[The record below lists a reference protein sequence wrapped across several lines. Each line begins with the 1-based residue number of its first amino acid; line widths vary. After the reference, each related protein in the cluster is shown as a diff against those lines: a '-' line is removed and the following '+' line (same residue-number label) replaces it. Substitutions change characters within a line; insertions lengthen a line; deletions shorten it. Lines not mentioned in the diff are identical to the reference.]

1 MALRD
6 ARLYLAGQA
15 LSLLGD
21 LSLSLAMGV
30 WVKQLTGS
38 SGAAGL
44 TFVAFLLPQLASPL
58 AGMIV
63 DRTRRRP
70 LLIAVNLA
78 SALAVAPLVL
88 VHDAGDVWI
97 VYAVSLALGASAM
110 VQGAGQ
116 SALLVGLLPGEL
128 LAHGNAALQTLR
140 ESLRLL
146 APLAGAGLFAWL
158 GGGAVAA
165 LDAGTFLAA
174 AAALALMRLRE
185 PRPGDAR
192 PSRRG
197 ELGAGIAHVR
207 ATPVV
212 RRLIAAGAL
221 AVVALGMGE
230 AVLFAVVDDGLH
242 RPPAFLGVLLAVQG
256 AGAVAAGACAPA
268 VMARVGERRGCALGM
283 TVAAVG
289 LPLLATSSLALV
301 LAGAIVFG
309 AGMSWI
315 LVGAV
320 TLLQRSTPAHLQGRA
335 YAVLEMA
342 LAVPQTAAVAV
353 GAALVDLVDHRL
365 LLLAMAALMAV
376 AGVVLRRDRSALG
389 RTRRVAPVAQDRRG
403 DADDEGGEDDG
414 QAGERPDLVQVLD
427 QQLDPHEAEH
437 DGDRLVQVAEA
448 PDQLLDEGE
457 QRAQSHEREGIR
469 RPDGQRV
476 GRDREG
482 GGDRVHREGDVGR
495 HDPDQREDH
504 RGGDAPAVLARE
516 EASPVV
522 VLAHGQHA
530 AHHARGAALPGV
542 QILVCAAQDPPG
554 EHQQRRAEDVDDP
567 VEALD
572 QLDAHEDGETAHH
585 EREHDAPEQQL
596 APLLVG
602 HREGAEDEQ
611 EDEEVVERQRALDQV
626 DGQVVD
632 RTVSAVERPQW
643 QGDRHAEHEPAD
655 APGRALAE
663 AGLAAAGE
671 EQQVDEQERGDD
683 REQHGELGH
692 ALRLRGRRSRARSTP
707 RAAAAPRTTSTRPRW

>member
-1 MALRD
+1 VRRLLALRD

-58 AGMIV
+58 AGMVV

-78 SALAVAPLVL
+78 SAVAVAPLVL

-110 VQGAGQ
+110 VLGAGQ

-140 ESLRLL
+140 EGLRLL

-165 LDAGTFLAA
+165 LDAATFLAA

-185 PRPGDAR
+185 PRPRPAAR
-192 PSRRG
+192 SRRG
-197 ELGAGIAHVR
+197 ELGAGIAHVH
-207 ATPVV
+207 ATPVL

-221 AVVALGMGE
+221 AVVALGLSE
-230 AVLFAVVDDGLH
+230 SVLFAVVDDGLH

-256 AGAVAAGACAPA
+256 AGAVAAGATAPA
-268 VMARVGERRGCALGM
+268 LMARIGERGGCALGM
-283 TVAAVG
+283 ALAAAG

-301 LAGAIVFG
+301 VAGAIVFG
-309 AGMSWI
+309 TGLSWI

-335 YAVLEMA
+335 YAVLETA

-353 GAALVDLVDHRL
+353 GAVLVGLVDHGL

-376 AGVVLRRDRSALG
+376 AGAVLGRDRSALG
-389 RTRRVAPVAQDRRG
+389 RARGVAAIAHDRR
-403 DADDEGGEDDG
+403 DDPDDEGGEDDG
-414 QAGERPDLVQVLD
+414 QAGDRPDLVQVLD
-427 QQLDPHEAEH
+427 QQLDPDEAQH
-437 DGDRLVQVAEA
+437 DGDRLVQIAEA

-457 QRAQSHEREGIR
+457 QRAQAHERERVR

-476 GRDREG
+476 GRDRERR
-482 GGDRVHREGDVGR
+482 GDRVHREGDVGR
-495 HDPDQREDH
+495 DHPDERQDH
-504 RGGDAPAVLARE
+504 RGGHALAVLARE
-516 EASPVV
+516 EAGAVV
-522 VLAHGQHA
+522 VLADGQHP
-530 AHHARGAALPGV
+530 AHEARAAALPGV
-542 QILVCAAQDPPG
+542 DVLVRAAQDPPG

-572 QLDAHEDGETAHH
+572 QLDAHEDRQAAHD

-602 HREGAEDEQ
+602 HGEGAEDEQ
-611 EDEEVVERQRALDQV
+611 EDEEVVE
-626 DGQVVD
+626 
-632 RTVSAVERPQW
+632 
-643 QGDRHAEHEPAD
+643 
-655 APGRALAE
+655 
-663 AGLAAAGE
+663 
-671 EQQVDEQERGDD
+671 
-683 REQHGELGH
+683 
-692 ALRLRGRRSRARSTP
+692 
-707 RAAAAPRTTSTRPRW
+707 

>member
-1 MALRD
+1 VRRLMALRD

-88 VHDAGDVWI
+88 VHDAGDVWM
-97 VYAVSLALGASAM
+97 VYAVSLALGTSAM

-140 ESLRLL
+140 EGLRLL

-185 PRPGDAR
+185 PRRDAT

-207 ATPVV
+207 ATPVL

-268 VMARVGERRGCALGM
+268 VMARAGERRGCALGM
-283 TVAAVG
+283 TVAAAG

-301 LAGAIVFG
+301 LAGATVFG

-315 LVGAV
+315 LIGAV

-353 GAALVDLVDHRL
+353 GAALVGLVDHRL
-365 LLLAMAALMAV
+365 LLLAMAALMGV
-376 AGVVLRRDRSALG
+376 AG
-389 RTRRVAPVAQDRRG
+389 
-403 DADDEGGEDDG
+403 
-414 QAGERPDLVQVLD
+414 
-427 QQLDPHEAEH
+427 
-437 DGDRLVQVAEA
+437 
-448 PDQLLDEGE
+448 
-457 QRAQSHEREGIR
+457 
-469 RPDGQRV
+469 
-476 GRDREG
+476 
-482 GGDRVHREGDVGR
+482 
-495 HDPDQREDH
+495 
-504 RGGDAPAVLARE
+504 AVLT
-516 EASPVV
+516 P
-522 VLAHGQHA
+522 
-530 AHHARGAALPGV
+530 
-542 QILVCAAQDPPG
+542 
-554 EHQQRRAEDVDDP
+554 RR
-567 VEALD
+567 
-572 QLDAHEDGETAHH
+572 T
-585 EREHDAPEQQL
+585 
-596 APLLVG
+596 
-602 HREGAEDEQ
+602 
-611 EDEEVVERQRALDQV
+611 
-626 DGQVVD
+626 
-632 RTVSAVERPQW
+632 
-643 QGDRHAEHEPAD
+643 
-655 APGRALAE
+655 
-663 AGLAAAGE
+663 
-671 EQQVDEQERGDD
+671 
-683 REQHGELGH
+683 
-692 ALRLRGRRSRARSTP
+692 RSRARGRP
-707 RAAAAPRTTSTRPRW
+707 RAAARPRTTSIRPRW

>member
-1 MALRD
+1 MRRLMALRD

-30 WVKQLTGS
+30 WVKQLTAS

-58 AGMIV
+58 AGMVV

-97 VYAVSLALGASAM
+97 VYAVSLALGTSAM

-116 SALLVGLLPGEL
+116 SALLVGLLPHEL

-140 ESLRLL
+140 EGLRLL

-158 GGGAVAA
+158 GGSAVAA

-174 AAALALMRLRE
+174 AAALSLMRLRE
-185 PRPGDAR
+185 PRPRGDAT

-207 ATPVV
+207 ATPVL

-221 AVVALGMGE
+221 AVIALGMGE

-268 VMARVGERRGCALGM
+268 VMARAGERRGCALGM
-283 TVAAVG
+283 TVAAAG

-301 LAGAIVFG
+301 LAGATVFG

-353 GAALVDLVDHRL
+353 GAALVGLVDHRL
-365 LLLAMAALMAV
+365 LLMAMAALMGV
-376 AGVVLRRDRSALG
+376 AGAVLR
-389 RTRRVAPVAQDRRG
+389 
-403 DADDEGGEDDG
+403 
-414 QAGERPDLVQVLD
+414 
-427 QQLDPHEAEH
+427 
-437 DGDRLVQVAEA
+437 
-448 PDQLLDEGE
+448 
-457 QRAQSHEREGIR
+457 
-469 RPDGQRV
+469 
-476 GRDREG
+476 
-482 GGDRVHREGDVGR
+482 
-495 HDPDQREDH
+495 
-504 RGGDAPAVLARE
+504 
-516 EASPVV
+516 
-522 VLAHGQHA
+522 
-530 AHHARGAALPGV
+530 
-542 QILVCAAQDPPG
+542 PP
-554 EHQQRRAEDVDDP
+554 R
-567 VEALD
+567 
-572 QLDAHEDGETAHH
+572 
-585 EREHDAPEQQL
+585 
-596 APLLVG
+596 
-602 HREGAEDEQ
+602 
-611 EDEEVVERQRALDQV
+611 
-626 DGQVVD
+626 
-632 RTVSAVERPQW
+632 
-643 QGDRHAEHEPAD
+643 
-655 APGRALAE
+655 
-663 AGLAAAGE
+663 
-671 EQQVDEQERGDD
+671 
-683 REQHGELGH
+683 
-692 ALRLRGRRSRARSTP
+692 RRSRAPSRP
-707 RAAAAPRTTSTRPRW
+707 RAAALPRTTSTRPRW